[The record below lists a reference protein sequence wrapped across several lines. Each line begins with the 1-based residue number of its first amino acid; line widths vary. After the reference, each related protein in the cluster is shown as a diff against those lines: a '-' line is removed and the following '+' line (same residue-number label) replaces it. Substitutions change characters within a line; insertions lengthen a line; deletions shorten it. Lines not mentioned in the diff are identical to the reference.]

1 MALAADARF
10 GPAAQGVHDW
20 LLKLEAQRYA
30 PATPASLSSLRSEF
44 RRLAWP
50 TATAAPRG

>member
-1 MALAADARF
+1 MPPRQMAAQLAERF
-10 GPAAQGVHDW
+10 GAGAQGATDW

-30 PATPASLSSLRSEF
+30 RTPEPALAALRSEF

-50 TATAAPRG
+50 R